1 VTSDVCVFM
10 QGGAFMRFC
19 ERCSS
24 NVSYDAR
31 AFIWSES
38 VFRSRSAARVLS
50 RLDLVS
56 NLVISHVL

>member
-1 VTSDVCVFM
+1 MTSDVCVFM
-10 QGGAFMRFC
+10 HREALSC
-19 ERCSS
+19 ASERCSS

>member
-1 VTSDVCVFM
+1 MTSDVCVCVHA
-10 QGGAFMRFC
+10 GKRYSCAS

-38 VFRSRSAARVLS
+38 KGLS
-50 RLDLVS
+50 LCFDLVVRRVCY
-56 NLVISHVL
+56 LD